1 MLPETIYGK
10 VELEPYFEMDYG
22 YARLEFKIGMETKYV
37 LKNISAFLHSSLIV
51 CPASLVYNW
60 QKDEKT

>member
-1 MLPETIYGK
+1 
-10 VELEPYFEMDYG
+10 MDYG

-60 QKDEKT
+60 QKDEKLSLIHI